1 MSFYG
6 HHPFSMKS
14 VFCLFHNPTFRT
26 FYEIHDILDFFTHR
40 NLIDNLLDSILN
52 TEITL
57 IGSTGKHWQY
67 DEGFFLTYC
76 DAVTERLHSLHDRQ
90 QDYRT

>member
-1 MSFYG
+1 MSVKR
-6 HHPFSMKS
+6 HPPFSMKS
-14 VFCLFHNPTFRT
+14 VFCLFHNPTLRT

-57 IGSTGKHWQY
+57 IDQPVSIGNMTKDS
-67 DEGFFLTYC
+67 FRRIVML
-76 DAVTERLHSLHDRQ
+76 
-90 QDYRT
+90 

>member
-57 IGSTGKHWQY
+57 IDQPVSIGNMTK
-67 DEGFFLTYC
+67 DYC

>member
-6 HHPFSMKS
+6 HHPFSMKVYLS
-14 VFCLFHNPTFRT
+14 IHNPTFRT

-57 IGSTGKHWQY
+57 IDQPVSIGNMTKDS
-67 DEGFFLTYC
+67 FRRIVM
-76 DAVTERLHSLHDRQ
+76 AVTERLHSLHDRQ

>member
-1 MSFYG
+1 MSVKR

-57 IGSTGKHWQY
+57 I
-67 DEGFFLTYC
+67 EGCFPTYC

>member
-1 MSFYG
+1 MSVKR

-57 IGSTGKHWQY
+57 IDQPVSIGNMTKDS
-67 DEGFFLTYC
+67 FPTYC

-90 QDYRT
+90 QDCRT

>member
-1 MSFYG
+1 MSVKR

-14 VFCLFHNPTFRT
+14 VFCLFHNPRFRT
-26 FYEIHDILDFFTHR
+26 FDEIHDILDFFTHR

-57 IGSTGKHWQY
+57 IDQPVSIGNMTKDS
-67 DEGFFLTYC
+67 FRRIVML
-76 DAVTERLHSLHDRQ
+76 
-90 QDYRT
+90 

>member
-40 NLIDNLLDSILN
+40 NLIDNLLNSILN

-57 IGSTGKHWQY
+57 IDQPVSIGNMTKNS
-67 DEGFFLTYC
+67 FLRI
-76 DAVTERLHSLHDRQ
+76 VML
-90 QDYRT
+90 

>member
-1 MSFYG
+1 MSVKR

-57 IGSTGKHWQY
+57 VNQSVCIG
-67 DEGFFLTYC
+67 D
-76 DAVTERLHSLHDRQ
+76 VTEDRLGCFVMFLKNHRFNSMLC
-90 QDYRT
+90 